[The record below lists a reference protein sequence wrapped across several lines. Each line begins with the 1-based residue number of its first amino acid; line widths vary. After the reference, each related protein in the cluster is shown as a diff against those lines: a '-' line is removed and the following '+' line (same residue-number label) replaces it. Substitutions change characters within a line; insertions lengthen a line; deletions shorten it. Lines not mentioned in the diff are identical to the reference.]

1 MTDASRGQQPY
12 LHDMRHPRRTVTTLA
27 AVALALPIAV
37 TSCAQPLDGPSLVL
51 TLATSETRQ
60 EANAPEIDMFAHEVD
75 VRSAGKIRI
84 DVAWDLTNPQPDGS
98 DQDLARMVADGTYD
112 LGVVPTRA
120 WDVLGVSSLR
130 PINTPFLITSDA
142 AMRAVLAA
150 DVRDDLLAGLPAA
163 GVTGIDLWPGQ
174 LRRLFGIGEPIL
186 RPADL
191 AGQQIRSPRSQ
202 TVGELL
208 ESMGATAVESADL
221 EQDIQRGME
230 SSFVAATYNVVATG
244 NVVFFPRVE
253 TLVAHEE
260 LRARLSP
267 GQWEVLVDAAAA
279 VRREQPK
286 SFLDDEGGARA
297 FCEQGGEIVST
308 SLGEVAAFEDA
319 GRAVREEL
327 EKNPDTERLID
338 AIEAVVSTVP
348 PPDPITACP
357 EDDTGFEGANDA
369 GALDGIYRSTVTRQE
384 LAAAGVTEPE
394 QLRDNTGAFT
404 WTFDDGWWTY
414 HLESPLHLVDTDE
427 SGQYTYEDGI
437 FTLYWGSGEVITA
450 RAKLARNGIL
460 RFTDLHDSF
469 AKYQNA
475 TEVVFGKPWRRVG
488 DLPD

>member
-1 MTDASRGQQPY
+1 
-12 LHDMRHPRRTVTTLA
+12 MRHPRRTATTLA
-27 AVALALPIAV
+27 AAALALPLAV
-37 TSCAQPLDGPSLVL
+37 TSCAQPLDGPILVL

-75 VRSAGKIRI
+75 ARSAGKIRI

-191 AGQQIRSPRSQ
+191 AGQQIRSPRSR
-202 TVGELL
+202 TVGHLL
-208 ESMGATAVESADL
+208 QSMGATAVESADL
-221 EQDIQRGME
+221 EQGVQRGME
-230 SSFVAATYNVVATG
+230 SSFVAATYIVVATG

-260 LRARLSP
+260 LRARLDP
-267 GQWEVLVDAAAA
+267 GQWQVLLDAAAA
-279 VRREQPK
+279 VRQEPPT
-286 SFLDDEGGARA
+286 SSLDDEGGARA

-308 SLGEVAAFEDA
+308 SPEEVAAFEDA
-319 GRAVREEL
+319 GHAVREEL
-327 EKNPDTERLID
+327 EEDPDTARLID

-357 EDDTGFEGANDA
+357 EDDIGSEGPNDP
-369 GALDGIYRSTVTRQE
+369 GALDGVYRSTVTRQE
-384 LAAAGVTEPE
+384 LSAAGVTEPE

-404 WTFDDGWWTY
+404 WTLDDGRWTY
-414 HLESPLHLVDTDE
+414 HLESPRDLVDTDE
-427 SGQYTYEDGI
+427 SGQYTYEDGL
-437 FTLYWGSGEVITA
+437 FTLTWGSGEVITA
-450 RAKLARNGIL
+450 RAKLTRNGML
-460 RFTDLHDSF
+460 RFTDLHDSLPQ
-469 AKYQNA
+469 YQDA
-475 TEVVFGKPWRRVG
+475 TEAVFGKPWRRVG
-488 DLPD
+488 DLTD